1 MKDSP
6 ENVHAGHRKR
16 MRAKVLENGFS
27 GMEDHEMLEV
37 MLYNVIAR
45 GDTNPIAHRLIKRF
59 GGIKGVFDTPI
70 NELTAVEGVGE
81 KTAQYINFLGQ
92 FIMEYNKRI
101 AKPRRFILGSIQTE
115 VYLHEL
121 FRHQKR
127 ESMYMF
133 CLDIKSKIISVVNL
147 GEGEFSSIGF
157 NISTIVRKAV
167 QYDPAYVV
175 IAHNHPS
182 GNSRESKADRIGTS
196 VMLDA
201 FKTVGVILSDHIIVT
216 DDAVRGLISGYFADG
231 YASD

>member
-45 GDTNPIAHRLIKRF
+45 GDTNPIAHNLIKRF
-59 GGIKGVFDTPI
+59 GGINGVFSTQ
-70 NELTAVEGVGE
+70 GVGE
-81 KTAQYINFLGQ
+81 KTAQYINILGQ
-92 FIMEYNKRI
+92 FITEYNKRA
-101 AKPRRFILGSIQTE
+101 AKPRRFILGSTQTE

-121 FRHQKR
+121 FMHQKR
-127 ESMYMF
+127 EIMYMF

-157 NISTIVRKAV
+157 NVSTIVRKAV
-167 QYDPAYVV
+167 QYDPAYV
-175 IAHNHPS
+175 IMAHNHPS
-182 GNSRESKADRIGTS
+182 GSSKESKADRIGTS
-196 VMLDA
+196 VMLEA
-201 FKTVGVILSDHIIVT
+201 FKAVGIILSDHIIVT
-216 DDAVRGLISGYFADG
+216 DDALRGLISGYFADG
-231 YASD
+231 YAAD